1 MPLLVV
7 GAADRGVLV
16 PLEDL
21 QDPDLDLPLGFLLF
35 ELDQALFRVGRTLV
49 GHTQRMPMPDSI

>member
-7 GAADRGVLV
+7 CAADWGILV

-21 QDPDLDLPLGFLLF
+21 EDPDLDLPLGFLLF
-35 ELDQALFRVGRTLV
+35 KLDQVPL
-49 GHTQRMPMPDSI
+49 